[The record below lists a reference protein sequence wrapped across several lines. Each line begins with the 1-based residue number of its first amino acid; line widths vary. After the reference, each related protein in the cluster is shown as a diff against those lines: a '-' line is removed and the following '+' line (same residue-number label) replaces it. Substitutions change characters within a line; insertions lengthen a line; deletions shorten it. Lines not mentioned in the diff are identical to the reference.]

1 MNNNV
6 SEYNAGV
13 IIQFRSLSADCCSN
27 DRHKKKTKK
36 VTAVSSFNW
45 KTKKIF
51 IGSFLVEVFRLLQR
65 QVLPEVHPPPTTKVT
80 SKTLSHWLWCLAKRH
95 KIYGTTNASA
105 PKDGLKAR
113 ERIKNKKRKLN
124 RDTIKSYRET
134 LFRSTFKVGFV
145 GDLIKP
151 PLLQMKVTSRKN
163 VGCVIHPGGYN
174 LTRPVKYTPGR
185 DSAVRKKTKKKG
197 GTIQSDYIDG
207 SIV

>member
-1 MNNNV
+1 MKCFDY
-6 SEYNAGV
+6 YNA
-13 IIQFRSLSADCCSN
+13 
-27 DRHKKKTKK
+27 K
-36 VTAVSSFNW
+36 SSR
-45 KTKKIF
+45 KF
-51 IGSFLVEVFRLLQR
+51 I
-65 QVLPEVHPPPTTKVT
+65 PPTTKVT

-105 PKDGLKAR
+105 PKDWLKAR

-134 LFRSTFKVGFV
+134 FFRSTFKVGFV

-163 VGCVIHPGGYN
+163 VRCVIHPGGYN
-174 LTRPVKYTPGR
+174 LTRLVKYTPGETLQCAKR
-185 DSAVRKKTKKKG
+185 QKKRGG